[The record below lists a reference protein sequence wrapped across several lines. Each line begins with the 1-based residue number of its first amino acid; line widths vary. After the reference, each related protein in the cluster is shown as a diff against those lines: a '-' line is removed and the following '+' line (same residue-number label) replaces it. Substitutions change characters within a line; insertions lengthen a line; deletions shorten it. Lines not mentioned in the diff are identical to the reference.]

1 MNLSSFTAQY
11 KASLLDS
18 VRAFAE
24 ADYPRHVATALAA
37 LSSVKPQRRMAIVRL
52 EPGRPLYLCPNDLTR
67 VPAGGGA
74 ATNPPAGRGMTII
87 RVHCQNGGW

>member
-52 EPGRPLYLCPNDLTR
+52 EPGRSLYLCPNDLTR
-67 VPAGGGA
+67 VHACWWGRSSRSLA
-74 ATNPPAGRGMTII
+74 AVVTTRHSGSAPG
-87 RVHCQNGGW
+87 